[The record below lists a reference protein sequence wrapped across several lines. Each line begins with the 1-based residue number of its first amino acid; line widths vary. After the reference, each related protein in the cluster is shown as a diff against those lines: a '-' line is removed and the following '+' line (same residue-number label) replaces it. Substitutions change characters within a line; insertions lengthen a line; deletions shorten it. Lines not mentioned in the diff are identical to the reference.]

1 MFLLK
6 LGNMNPNQL
15 DQQALNL
22 AKAIRRAETGTSTD
36 PYNAKGASGE
46 SGAYQYMPDTWKQWS
61 KQYLGKEDAPLSV
74 ENQNKVAY
82 SRIKDLKDQGLNPA
96 QIASIW
102 NSGGADKY
110 KQNWRG
116 KNSQGVEYDTP
127 AYVQK
132 VSQYYNET
140 KMGGQPTQAPV
151 PTPGRVNPME
161 GIQTTENR
169 PAPQPEPVAQVPTK
183 PVPEEEKENVDLGT
197 RIGKG
202 VLDFVAPI
210 LTEKDRT
217 AGQWVGD
224 AALTAMNVIPAT
236 AALKYGLG
244 AAKLGI
250 KTLRGAN
257 ALSKTEKAADIATG
271 VVKKTLS
278 PKNIAI
284 GTGTGYGMD
293 MASSLSEGETDMAGI
308 FTPGAGTAL
317 GAFGGALARRAPRAE
332 VDKAARDLIQD
343 LPKGKDVAR
352 TGKAGQEVSG
362 IFKNVNQTIDAR
374 TYQVTES
381 TLRNVPNF
389 NRLGTYT
396 EKLNA
401 VNAANEKLGEKLARE
416 VVENGDDILYPYRE
430 LENRM
435 KAIVPGTQIRGV
447 DTQLRQ
453 YEIARETALKIAKEN
468 GGKISGLF
476 KARKDFDD
484 YVDRDFPN
492 LYDRDNAPMR
502 QAITDIRKVMNET
515 IEQSLKGRG
524 VNYSGSLREQSLLY
538 DARDALASKARAER
552 GTNSIQRFMQNNPKT
567 VGTLKNTG
575 IFGAG
580 AAGMNWLTKD

>member
-1 MFLLK
+1 
-6 LGNMNPNQL
+6 MNPNQL

-82 SRIKDLKDQGLNPA
+82 SRIKELKDQGLNPA
-96 QIASIW
+96 QIASMW

-140 KMGGQPTQAPV
+140 KMGGQAPT

-169 PAPQPEPVAQVPTK
+169 PAPQPEPVAPEQLPK
-183 PVPEEEKENVDLGT
+183 APEEEKEGVDLGT

-236 AALKYGLG
+236 AVLKYGLG
-244 AAKLGI
+244 AAKLGV
-250 KTLRGAN
+250 KALRGAE
-257 ALSKTEKAADIATG
+257 ALSKTEKAADIASG
-271 VVKKTLS
+271 VVKRTLS

-284 GTGTGYGMD
+284 GGATGYGMD
-293 MASSLSEGETDMAGI
+293 VASSLSGGETDVGDVL
-308 FTPGAGTAL
+308 TPGVGTIL
-317 GAFGGALARRAPRAE
+317 GLGGGALARRVPRAE
-332 VDKAARDLIQD
+332 VDKAARDLIPD
-343 LPKGKDVAR
+343 LTRGKAVSSTGR
-352 TGKAGQEVSG
+352 TGLEKSG
-362 IFKNVNQTIDAR
+362 IFGNISQPVGTQT
-374 TYQVTES
+374 YKVTEA

-401 VNAANEKLGEKLARE
+401 VNSANQRLAEKLAKD
-416 VVENGDDILYPYRE
+416 VVQNGDDILYPYRE
-430 LENRM
+430 LASKM
-435 KAIVPGTQIRGV
+435 KAIEPPIQIRA
-447 DTQLRQ
+447 DNTQLRQ
-453 YEIARETALKIAKEN
+453 YQIAQQSALKLAQDN

-476 KARKDFDD
+476 KARKEFDAL
-484 YVDRDFPN
+484 VEKEFPT
-492 LYDRDNAPMR
+492 LYDRENAPMR

-524 VNYSGSLREQSLLY
+524 VDYSGSLKEQMYLY
-538 DARDALASKARAER
+538 DAREALASKAYGEL
-552 GTNSIQRFMQNNPKT
+552 GTNSLQRFGQQYPGVKGALN
-567 VGTLKNTG
+567 TLG
-575 IFGAG
+575 LGGAG
-580 AAGMNWLTKD
+580 AATYDWLTKD

>member
-1 MFLLK
+1 MFLPK

-61 KQYLGKEDAPLSV
+61 KQYLGQEDAPLSV

-82 SRIKDLKDQGLNPA
+82 SRIKELKDQGLNPA
-96 QIASIW
+96 QIASMW

-132 VSQYYNET
+132 VSQYYNEA
-140 KMGGQPTQAPV
+140 KGGQAPT

-169 PAPQPEPVAQVPTK
+169 PAPQPEPVAQVPTE

-197 RIGKG
+197 RLSKG

-257 ALSKTEKAADIATG
+257 ALSKTEKAADIASG
-271 VVKKTLS
+271 VVKRTLS

-284 GTGTGYGMD
+284 GGATGYGMD
-293 MASSLSEGETDMAGI
+293 VASSLSGGETDAGDVL
-308 FTPGAGTAL
+308 TPGVGTIL
-317 GAFGGALARRAPRAE
+317 GLGGGALARRVPRAE
-332 VDKAARDLIQD
+332 VDKAARDLIPD
-343 LPKGKDVAR
+343 LTKGKAVSSTGR
-352 TGKAGQEVSG
+352 TGLEKSG
-362 IFKNVNQTIDAR
+362 IFGNISQPVGTQT
-374 TYQVTES
+374 YKVTEA

-401 VNAANEKLGEKLARE
+401 VNSANQRLAEKLAKD

-430 LENRM
+430 LASKM
-435 KAIVPGTQIRGV
+435 KAIEPPIQIRA
-447 DTQLRQ
+447 DNTQLRQ
-453 YEIARETALKIAKEN
+453 YQIAQQSALKLAQDN

-476 KARKDFDD
+476 KARKEFDAL
-484 YVDRDFPN
+484 VEKEFPT
-492 LYDRDNAPMR
+492 LYDRENAPMR

-524 VNYSGSLREQSLLY
+524 VDYSGSLKEQMYLY
-538 DARDALASKARAER
+538 DAREALASKAYNEL
-552 GTNSIQRFMQNNPKT
+552 GTNSLQRLGQQYPGVTGALNKAGL
-567 VGTLKNTG
+567 VGL
-575 IFGAG
+575 GAG
-580 AAGMNWLTKD
+580 GAWLMKD